1 MLSRKRKQQ
10 KLFELM
16 TTAEDDCY
24 CLYLAHRYDMKVQ
37 IHRLG
42 TIIFILKNTD
52 ESIEV
57 GKENQS

>member
-1 MLSRKRKQQ
+1 
-10 KLFELM
+10 M

-37 IHRLG
+37 IHRLNNT